1 MSRFHE
7 ELYRRKGHKHD
18 QLVIKC
24 VSKSG
29 IDAIL
34 SIAGRPD
41 DIDTMDYETEVLC
54 KKGNF
59 IIGYADIL
67 IKISR
72 NRIECQKEFDERFRV
87 LTEEYRVPAAEARRS
102 VRNYLQMK
110 DHNYFV
116 LVECKPA
123 LEDIGSAIRQ
133 LKTYEDAIKGEY
145 DALKKVIATYDTPSE
160 DVIEYLRH
168 EGVSVFV
175 VEGL

>member
-7 ELYRRKGHKHD
+7 ELYRRKGPKHD

-72 NRIECQKEFDERFRV
+72 NRSI
-87 LTEEYRVPAAEARRS
+87 LP
-102 VRNYLQMK
+102 L
-110 DHNYFV
+110 
-116 LVECKPA
+116 
-123 LEDIGSAIRQ
+123 SAINAPVCS
-133 LKTYEDAIKGEY
+133 DN
-145 DALKKVIATYDTPSE
+145 
-160 DVIEYLRH
+160 LRYYA
-168 EGVSVFV
+168 
-175 VEGL
+175 